1 MLPLA
6 VPPGVI
12 GNGQIYDLSTHNAS
26 GRRAAASSTSV
37 MSSSLGRRPVTMDLV
52 HEDDEGGHGS
62 WTGREEGG
70 TRMAWPN
77 AVVVRLQLA
86 LWSRI

>member
-1 MLPLA
+1 
-6 VPPGVI
+6 V
-12 GNGQIYDLSTHNAS
+12 
-26 GRRAAASSTSV
+26 
-37 MSSSLGRRPVTMDLV
+37 DLV
-52 HEDDEGGHGS
+52 HEDDEGGHSS